1 MGGPAAGAHAM
12 SGIRLAPT
20 RSQLLRSRERL
31 ARVARGIDLLTRKR
45 KALAAELFGVAAPAI
60 AARVRIGECA
70 AEAYPAL
77 LAAAAA
83 QGGAELEALGWPSR
97 QLEVEVAVSETWGVA
112 TGAVQRLGAL
122 RRNLPARGQHPRWT
136 GPAAGLASGE
146 FERLLEL
153 LLDAASTEL
162 RLRRLAEAL
171 ERTSRQV
178 NTLERRVAPVLQ
190 HEVRRVR
197 ALLEERERED
207 HTRLKR
213 LSGRPRRA
221 GSPPGSRAGRA
232 AREPAAAPHPA
243 STIRSP

>member
-1 MGGPAAGAHAM
+1 M
-12 SGIRLAPT
+12 SSLRLAPT

-60 AARVRIGECA
+60 AARARIAECA
-70 AEAYPAL
+70 AAAYPAL
-77 LAAAAA
+77 LAAQAARGA
-83 QGGAELEALGWPSR
+83 AELESLGWPSR
-97 QLEVEVAVSETWGVA
+97 RLEVEIAISETWGIA
-112 TGAVQRLGAL
+112 TGNVRRLVPVRRSL
-122 RRNLPARGQHPRWT
+122 RMRGQHPGLT
-136 GPAAGLASGE
+136 GAATGLASAE

-178 NTLERRVAPVLQ
+178 NTLERRVAPDLER
-190 HEVRRVR
+190 EVRRVR
-197 ALLEERERED
+197 GLLEERERED

-213 LSGRPRRA
+213 LSGRSRR
-221 GSPPGSRAGRA
+221 
-232 AREPAAAPHPA
+232 
-243 STIRSP
+243 

>member
-1 MGGPAAGAHAM
+1 M
-12 SGIRLAPT
+12 SGVRLAPT

-60 AARVRIGECA
+60 AARARIAECA
-70 AEAYPAL
+70 SAAYPAL
-77 LAAAAA
+77 LAALAAR
-83 QGGAELEALGWPSR
+83 GGSELESLGWPSR

-112 TGAVQRLGAL
+112 TGAVRRLV
-122 RRNLPARGQHPRWT
+122 PARRSLLIRGQNPGLT
-136 GPAAGLASGE
+136 GPAAGMASAE

-171 ERTSRQV
+171 GRTSRLV
-178 NTLERRVAPVLQ
+178 NMLERRVVPELEG
-190 HEVRRVR
+190 EVRRVR
-197 ALLEERERED
+197 SLLEERERED

-213 LSGRPRRA
+213 LSGRP
-221 GSPPGSRAGRA
+221 
-232 AREPAAAPHPA
+232 
-243 STIRSP
+243 

>member
-1 MGGPAAGAHAM
+1 M
-12 SGIRLAPT
+12 SGLRLAPT
-20 RSQLLRSRERL
+20 RSQLLRSRGQL
-31 ARVARGIDLLTRKR
+31 TRVARGIDLLTRKR

-60 AARVRIGECA
+60 AARERIGECA
-70 AEAYPAL
+70 AAAYSAL
-77 LAAAAA
+77 LAALAAE
-83 QGGAELEALGWPSR
+83 GGAEIASLGWPSR

-112 TGAVQRLGAL
+112 TGAVRRLGPA
-122 RRNLPARGQHPRWT
+122 RRSLVSRGQHPGWT
-136 GPAAGLASGE
+136 GPAAGVASAE

-178 NTLERRVAPVLQ
+178 NTLERRVAPELLR
-190 HEVRRVR
+190 EVRRVR

-213 LSGRPRRA
+213 LSGRP
-221 GSPPGSRAGRA
+221 
-232 AREPAAAPHPA
+232 
-243 STIRSP
+243 